1 MPYVRTY
8 TGGCH
13 CGGVRYETNADLATV
28 ISCNCSIC
36 TKRGAL
42 WTFVKPEQFALR
54 SGRED
59 LADYQFNR
67 RVIHHLFCPE
77 CGIESFARGQA
88 PDGSEMVAVNVR
100 CLDDVDI
107 GALKLTPFDG
117 KQI

>member
-13 CGGVRYETNADLATV
+13 CGGVRYETNTDLATV
-28 ISCNCSIC
+28 IACNCSIC

-54 SGRED
+54 SGQED
-59 LADYQFNR
+59 LTDYQFNR
-67 RVIHHLFCPE
+67 RVIHHLFCPV